1 MRRRIGRHETDMEY
15 ATMPPDA
22 GWQVSPALQPDP
34 KDYDFDLEAALSA
47 VVSLR
52 SKVPE
57 DAFTAGIL
65 GTERSGCGVL
75 IERTGLILTVGY
87 LITEAET
94 IWIGLSDGRTVP
106 GHAVGYDQATGFGL
120 VQALARIDMPA
131 LRLGSASDLE
141 IGARVVIGGAG
152 GRPHATA
159 AVVVGRQAF
168 AGYWE
173 YLIDDAVFTAPAHP
187 FWGGAAM
194 IGPKGDLCGIASL
207 RLDQSE
213 NGEGGG
219 DQLNMVI
226 PIDLL
231 TPPRLEALKTLGLPP
246 EPPRPWLGVYAVEV
260 DGRVMV
266 AGVAEDSPAEEA
278 GLAAGDA
285 ILAVDGEEVASLA
298 EFYRAL
304 WDLGE
309 AGVEVPLMIHRDG
322 ESAEIAI
329 ESTDRNSLLKAPRLH

>member
-1 MRRRIGRHETDMEY
+1 
-15 ATMPPDA
+15 MPPDA
-22 GWQVSPALQPDP
+22 GWQVSPAFQPDP
-34 KDYDFDLEAALSA
+34 TDYDYDLDTALSA
-47 VVSLR
+47 VVSLK
-52 SKVPE
+52 STVPE

-65 GTERSGCGVL
+65 GTERAGCGVL
-75 IERTGLILTVGY
+75 IERSGLVLTIGY

-94 IWIGLSDGRTVP
+94 IWLGLSDGRTVP
-106 GHAVGYDQATGFGL
+106 GHALGYDQATGFGL
-120 VQALARIDMPA
+120 VQALARIDAPA
-131 LRLGSASDLE
+131 LRLGSARDL
-141 IGARVVIGGAG
+141 GVGSSVVIGGAG
-152 GRPHATA
+152 GRQHATA
-159 AVVVGRQAF
+159 ATVVARQPF

-173 YLIDDAVFTAPAHP
+173 YLIDEAVFTAPAHP

-219 DQLNMVI
+219 DQLNMVV

-231 TPPRLEALKTLGLPP
+231 SPVIDDLRTIGQPRGPA
-246 EPPRPWLGVYAVEV
+246 RPWLGVYAVEV

-266 AGVAEDSPAEEA
+266 AGVAEDAPAELA

-285 ILAVDGEEVASLA
+285 ILAVKHEEVASLA
-298 EFYRAL
+298 EFYRAV
-304 WDLGE
+304 WALGE
-309 AGVEVPLMIHRDG
+309 AGVEVPLTIFRDG

-329 ESTDRNSLLKAPRLH
+329 ESTDRNSLLKTPRLH